1 MAKKLFAVTNIKCN
15 AGWFDAGAELDPQK
29 FDPTDLKSLY
39 DAGALRIE
47 DVADAPATE
56 ETAAT
61 PETKIEA
68 DTTDDTEPPA
78 VVSEE
83 EASATE

>member
-1 MAKKLFAVTNIKCN
+1 MAKKLFAVTNIKCGS
-15 AGWFDAGAELDPQK
+15 GWFDAGAELDPQA
-29 FDPTDLKSLY
+29 FQPVELKSLY

-47 DVADAPATE
+47 DVADESEKT

-61 PETKIEA
+61 PENDNTAKTDEA
-68 DTTDDTEPPA
+68 QPSA

-83 EASATE
+83 EAPATE